1 MMYIIEPTTHIKY
14 SLFSYEGK
22 ELLKNYIKLFKI
34 GGSKN
39 SEGSKKTKKSSS
51 RTATTEEIT
60 KTATTATTE
69 DERLRKLVNKLMNK
83 YKDKVHNKYKYTDFK
98 DKEFN
103 ELYEFLKKKILRL

>member
-1 MMYIIEPTTHIKY
+1 
-14 SLFSYEGK
+14 LFSYEGK

-60 KTATTATTE
+60 KTATTE